1 MQETRCDHH
10 TSISIDG
17 RSICNLRF
25 ANTKLTGN
33 SNGEFQDLTNILV
46 DRATAHGIEVSTEN
60 SKIMTNSTNNISA
73 DISMNGQ
80 KLEEVTIFNPVQRW
94 HLFSRTL
101 HQNCLSDGSNV

>member
-10 TSISIDG
+10 TSISIGG

-25 ANTKLTGN
+25 ANTKLTAN